1 MTAPIPVAESRGDL
15 VRAVLR
21 LGTPIIASNLLSW
34 AIGFT
39 DVLLIS
45 RLGEA
50 PLAGLGMATQIFF
63 LVVVTVLAVTTGT
76 MVFTARAIGAGDH
89 ATASHVAR
97 QSLVLALALSA
108 VMSACGLVATP
119 YLLAVLGAEGAVADA
134 GTLWLRVQFLG
145 LAAVVLDF
153 TISSILRG
161 AGDSVTPLRVM
172 GIVVV
177 LNLALNYL
185 LIFGPGPFPAWGIA
199 GSAVAT
205 VAARGVGVW
214 LGWRMLRGGRA
225 GVHLQAGSWRPD
237 VPLMRRML
245 RVGVPSAVE
254 GFMRAGSSLAFLG
267 IVARTAAGATA
278 VAAHTV
284 GLQIEA
290 FARMPAF
297 GIAMGATTL
306 VGIRLGAG
314 DPDAAERAGW
324 TSVQVGALM
333 MSAVGLLLFVTA
345 HPMATLFTDDPATVD
360 LTAQAIRIL
369 AVAQPLFLL
378 SVVLAAALRGGGD
391 SQFPMWVS
399 FFSGWVFLLPLAWWL
414 AVTRGMGPAAAW
426 VALTGNYALSGLL
439 QVWRFRQGRW
449 RTMRV

>member
-45 RLGEA
+45 RLGED
-50 PLAGLGMATQIFF
+50 PLAGLGMATQVFF
-63 LVVVTVLAVTTGT
+63 LVVVTILAVTTGT

-89 ATASHVAR
+89 GTASHVAR
-97 QSLVLALALSA
+97 QSLLLALAMSV
-108 VMSACGLVATP
+108 VMSLAGTLATP
-119 YLLAVLGAEGAVADA
+119 HLLAVLGAEGAVADA
-134 GTLWLRVQFLG
+134 GTLWLRVQFIG
-145 LAAVVLDF
+145 LAAVVMDF
-153 TISSILRG
+153 TIASIFRG
-161 AGDSVTPLRVM
+161 AGDAVTPLRVM

-185 LIFGPGPFPAWGIA
+185 LIFGPGPFPALGIA
-199 GSAVAT
+199 GSALAT
-205 VAARGVGVW
+205 VLARAVGVAV
-214 LGWRMLRGGRA
+214 GWRMLRGGRA
-225 GVHLQAGSWRPD
+225 GVHLDAGSWKPD
-237 VPLMRRML
+237 VHLMRRML
-245 RVGVPSAVE
+245 RLGIPSALE

-284 GLQIEA
+284 GLQLEA

-306 VGIRLGAG
+306 VGLRLGAR

-324 TSVQVGALM
+324 TSIQVGVAM
-333 MSAVGLLLFVTA
+333 TAGIGALLFVTA
-345 HPMATLFTDDPATVD
+345 RPMARIFTDDPATVA
-360 LTAQAIRIL
+360 LTAQALRIL
-369 AVAQPLFLL
+369 AVAQPFFLIA
-378 SVVLAAALRGGGD
+378 VVLAGALRGGGD

-399 FFSGWVFLLPLAWWL
+399 FLSGWVFLLPIAWYA
-414 AVTRGMGPAAAW
+414 AVTLGLGPAAAW
-426 VALTGNYALSGLL
+426 IALTGNYVLSGLL
-439 QVWRFRQGRW
+439 QVWRFRGGRW